1 MLSVCRSW
9 PPWQP
14 GYGNRRSAGVNSRS
28 GGGAAIFC
36 LARDRRPD
44 RLGGGEALG
53 MLFEALG
60 AKQLRADGQVAGTM
74 ELDVQYASG
83 KRANCPLSRC

>member
-1 MLSVCRSW
+1 
-9 PPWQP
+9 
-14 GYGNRRSAGVNSRS
+14 
-28 GGGAAIFC
+28 
-36 LARDRRPD
+36 
-44 RLGGGEALG
+44 